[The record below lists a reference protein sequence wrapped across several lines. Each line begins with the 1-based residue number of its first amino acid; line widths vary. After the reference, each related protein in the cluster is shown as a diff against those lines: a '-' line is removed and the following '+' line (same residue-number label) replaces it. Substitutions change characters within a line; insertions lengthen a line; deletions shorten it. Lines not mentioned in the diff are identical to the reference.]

1 MSACP
6 SLKFEEPSK
15 MPTSHSAN
23 EATTKAVSLLPEQNA
38 NILSFSLITQ
48 IGKIGEACIPT
59 ENPAKN
65 DLTLE
70 VIDSCPIITKSC

>member
-6 SLKFEEPSK
+6 SLKLEEPSK

-23 EATTKAVSLLPEQNA
+23 EATTKAVSLLPEQN
-38 NILSFSLITQ
+38 ILSFSLIIQ

-65 DLTLE
+65 GLTLE